1 MVSAVAGSEEEEE
14 EEEREEFQLEDEEEK
29 LIDEKKEEQLA
40 KELGTLTINEGYLTC
55 IKSSFAELNIPS
67 SKQTCSK

>member
-1 MVSAVAGSEEEEE
+1 MVSAVAGSEVG

-29 LIDEKKEEQLA
+29 LIDEKEEEQLE

-55 IKSSFAELNIPS
+55 IKSSFAELNFPS

>member
-1 MVSAVAGSEEEEE
+1 MVSAVAGSEEGE

-29 LIDEKKEEQLA
+29 LIDEKEEEQLA

-55 IKSSFAELNIPS
+55 IKSFFAELNFPS

>member
-14 EEEREEFQLEDEEEK
+14 EREEEFQLEGEEEK
-29 LIDEKKEEQLA
+29 LIDEKNEEELA

-55 IKSSFAELNIPS
+55 IKSSFAELNIPF
-67 SKQTCSK
+67 SKRTCSK